1 MDAGSGGITS
11 AWDLW
16 NLVVV
21 PSLLSNCGI
30 WTEISV
36 KAVERLD
43 ELQNTFVRRVLQVP
57 VSTPKVSLRSETGLL
72 SMKLRIWA
80 AKVNMVMALR
90 MMDKRF
96 LARQIYDEQVRQG
109 WPGLSREV
117 EDKARQSRSTTSRR

>member
-1 MDAGSGGITS
+1 M
-11 AWDLW
+11 W

-30 WTEISV
+30 WTEISMMD
-36 KAVERLD
+36 ELD
-43 ELQNTFVRRVLQVP
+43 ELQNTFIRRVLQVP

-80 AKVNMVMALR
+80 AKVKMVMALR

-96 LARQIYDEQVRQG
+96 LARQIYVEEVMQG

-117 EDKARQSRSTTSRR
+117 EDIW